1 MSMACLAMFLFEL
14 AKEVTRAWGGWSMTL
29 WQSHT
34 LTIAFSTLIAGVAA
48 HRVLAQQASTLIR
61 LSEEA
66 AARKA
71 LEAREVALA
80 ENEDRLWHEA
90 FHDSL
95 TGLANRALFRDRLSH
110 ALALVARK
118 PGFAGIA
125 VVVLDLDQFKTI
137 NDSLG
142 HPAGDLLLRI
152 VAERLTRAVRE
163 GDTVAR
169 LGGDEFA
176 ILLEGLVSEQEA
188 MMVVERIDSVLGEPE
203 LLDGRRV
210 VPRASMGLAF
220 ATDSDSGD
228 TLVRNADV
236 ALYEAKENPAQRHR
250 RFEPAMYTAI
260 LERLALQSDL
270 EQAASEPAAHGFSL
284 VYQPIVDLRT
294 GSVRGIESLLR
305 WTHATRG
312 SVSPQVFVPAA
323 EESGAIIPIGRW
335 VLQEACHQLAQW
347 HAEWDRE
354 GLHVADR
361 PTLAVNVSGRQ
372 LVSAKFVQEV
382 SAVIAAS
389 GIPAGALTLELTE
402 SVILEHTD
410 ALMVTLGELRQL
422 GVRLAVDDF
431 GTGYASLSYLQ
442 RFPLDVLKVDRSFV
456 NSVAVD
462 EADQALVR
470 AIVALGRALGLV
482 IVAEGIEEAA
492 QRDAVSQL
500 GCELGQG
507 FFFARPQSAA
517 LIGAWMRDHRRRTQ
531 QRMLEDTRDAA
542 A

>member
-1 MSMACLAMFLFEL
+1 MFLFEL

-48 HRVLAQQASTLIR
+48 HRVLARQASTLLR

-125 VVVLDLDQFKTI
+125 VLVLDLDQFKTI

-142 HPAGDLLLRI
+142 HPAGDRLLRI
-152 VAERLTRAVRE
+152 VADRLSTAVRE

-176 ILLEGLVSEQEA
+176 ILLEGLVSDDEA
-188 MMVVERIDSVLGEPE
+188 MLVVERIDAVLGEPE

-210 VPRASMGLAF
+210 VPRASMGVAF

-236 ALYEAKENPAQRHR
+236 ALYEAKENPVQRYR

-260 LERLALQSDL
+260 LERLALQADL
-270 EQAASEPAAHGFSL
+270 ELAASAPATHGFAL
-284 VYQPIVDLRT
+284 VYQPIVELGT
-294 GSVRGIESLLR
+294 GRVRGIEALLR
-305 WTHATRG
+305 WTHGTRG

-323 EESGAIIPIGRW
+323 EECGAILPIGHW
-335 VLQEACHQLAQW
+335 VLEEACRQLAQW

-354 GLHVADR
+354 GVHHAER
-361 PTLAVNVSGRQ
+361 PTLSVNVSGRQ
-372 LVSAKFVQEV
+372 LVSARFVRDVE
-382 SAVIAAS
+382 AIIAAS
-389 GIPAGALTLELTE
+389 GIPASTLTLELTE

-410 ALMVTLGELRQL
+410 ALMITLSELRAL
-422 GVRLAVDDF
+422 GIRLAVDDF

-456 NSVAVD
+456 ESVAVD
-462 EADQALVR
+462 NADQALVR
-470 AIVALGRALGLV
+470 AIVALGRALGLH
-482 IVAEGIEEAA
+482 IVAEGIEHDT
-492 QRDAVSQL
+492 QRDTVRRL
-500 GCELGQG
+500 GCQFGQG
-507 FFFARPQSAA
+507 FLFARPQSAV
-517 LIGAWMRDHRRRTQ
+517 LLGAWMRDQRRRASQAT
-531 QRMLEDTRDAA
+531 RRNDRDAA